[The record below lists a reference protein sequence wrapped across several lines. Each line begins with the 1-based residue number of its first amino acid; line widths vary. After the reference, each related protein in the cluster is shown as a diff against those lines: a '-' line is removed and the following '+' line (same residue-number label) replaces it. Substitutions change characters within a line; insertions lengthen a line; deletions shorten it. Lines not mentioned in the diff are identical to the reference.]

1 VNTRNILSLP
11 SMPLASPSYPKGPYR
26 FIDREYLIITYESG
40 PACLQL
46 IPHVKAPIADLP
58 VKQVIGGMQI

>member
-1 VNTRNILSLP
+1 
-11 SMPLASPSYPKGPYR
+11 MPLASPSYPKGPYR